1 MHSAMASCPAFTSHN
16 VGRDSSAPTRYNPLR
31 KRKGLGMGFIG
42 MQPEPLT
49 PRGRAIVLTA
59 VILALLF
66 IVVWGAG
73 IVLMLHNPGQGSI
86 CLSGRCW

>member
-1 MHSAMASCPAFTSHN
+1 MLCLVRSS
-16 VGRDSSAPTRYNPLR
+16 VGRDNCALARYNPAQ
-31 KRKGLGMGFIG
+31 KRWKGLGMGFIG

-49 PRGRAIVLTA
+49 PRGRAIVFTA
-59 VILALLF
+59 VVLALLF

-73 IVLMLHNPGQGSI
+73 IVLMLHNPGQGSV

>member
-1 MHSAMASCPAFTSHN
+1 
-16 VGRDSSAPTRYNPLR
+16 
-31 KRKGLGMGFIG
+31 MGFIG

-49 PRGRAIVLTA
+49 PRGKAIVLSA
-59 VILALLF
+59 VVLALLF

-73 IVLMLHNPGQGSI
+73 IVLLLHNPGQGSV